1 MAGNGRFPRSPCPI
15 ARSLD
20 LIGDKW
26 TMVIL
31 RDYPDREVTLFRVPR
46 LASRITTNI
55 LADRL
60 ERMETSGL
68 ILRQPYQDRPVRY
81 EYRLTEK
88 GRGLHPTLRA
98 LCRWANEFMPGTW
111 TPPPAFM
118 ADEDNPQSP

>member
-1 MAGNGRFPRSPCPI
+1 MADFPRSPCPI

-31 RDYPDREVTLFRVPR
+31 RDLLTGKSRYSEF
-46 LASRITTNI
+46 LASPERITTNI

-118 ADEDNPQSP
+118 ADEDNPQSS

>member
-1 MAGNGRFPRSPCPI
+1 MADFPRSRCPI

-31 RDYPDREVTLFRVPR
+31 RDLLTGKSRYSEF
-46 LASRITTNI
+46 LASPERITTNI

-118 ADEDNPQSP
+118 ADEDNPQSS

>member
-1 MAGNGRFPRSPCPI
+1 MADFPRSPCPI
-15 ARSLD
+15 ASSLD

-31 RDYPDREVTLFRVPR
+31 RDLLTGKSRYSEF
-46 LASRITTNI
+46 LASPERITTNI

-118 ADEDNPQSP
+118 ADEDNPQSS